1 MDECKVILIGFG
13 AVGKGVA
20 KAISLKKDMIN
31 EKYGIT
37 LKVVAAADSSTSAIC
52 QDGLDEELL
61 LKTKEETGKLA
72 NYPEYG
78 SDKSGI
84 DVLDAV
90 DYDVLI
96 EATPTNIK
104 DAEPAKS
111 LTLKA
116 FADGKDVVTSNKGH
130 LALFYKELIEAK
142 EAAGVDFKFEASVG
156 GAMPIINLCQETLAS
171 CGISSIK
178 GILNGT
184 TNYILSRM
192 TTEGMSYENTTEGM
206 SYENTL
212 EEAQQLGIAETDPT
226 QDVEGIDAAC
236 KVVILANSV
245 LGIDATYADVEVRG
259 ISDVSLEAINLAKK
273 EGYYVKL
280 IGEVSEKQLKV
291 SPRLVKKNSPFAIDG
306 TLNLA
311 NVTTDLADD
320 ITVMGK
326 GAGSLE
332 TASAMLTDLINI
344 IKNK

>member
-1 MDECKVILIGFG
+1 MDECKLVILGFG
-13 AVGKGVA
+13 AVGQGFARAVLMKKEFIKEKYGVGLKIVA
-20 KAISLKKDMIN
+20 VADSSSSAICADGLAEEELLKSKAIS
-31 EKYGIT
+31 G
-37 LKVVAAADSSTSAIC
+37 KVGT
-52 QDGLDEELL
+52 
-61 LKTKEETGKLA
+61 
-72 NYPEYG
+72 YPECG
-78 SDKSGI
+78 SDLTGI
-84 DVLDAV
+84 DLLDAI

-96 EATPTNIK
+96 EATPTNIQT
-104 DAEPAKS
+104 AEPAKS

-142 EAAGVDFKFEASVG
+142 EAAGVEFKFEASVG
-156 GAMPIINLCQETLAS
+156 GAMPIISLCQENLAS

-192 TTEGMSYENTTEGM
+192 TSEGT

-212 EEAQQLGIAETDPT
+212 NEAQHLGIAETDPT

-245 LGIDATYADVEVRG
+245 LGI
-259 ISDVSLEAINLAKK
+259 EAIELAKE

-280 IGEVSEKQLKV
+280 IGEVSKNNLKV
-291 SPRLVKKNSPFAIDG
+291 SPRLVKQSSQFAIDG

-311 NVTTDLADD
+311 TVTTDLADE

-332 TASAMLTDLINI
+332 TASAMLSDLISI
-344 IKNK
+344 IKYK

>member
-1 MDECKVILIGFG
+1 MDECKIVIIGFG

-31 EKYGIT
+31 EKFGIS

-61 LKTKEETGKLA
+61 LKTKEETGRLG
-72 NYPEYG
+72 NYSEYG
-78 SDKSGI
+78 SDLSGI

-90 DYDVLI
+90 DYDVMI

-156 GAMPIINLCQETLAS
+156 GAMPIINLCQENLA
-171 CGISSIK
+171 GYGVTSIK

-192 TTEGMSYENTTEGM
+192 TTEGMT
-206 SYENTL
+206 YENTL

-245 LGIDATYADVEVRG
+245 LGIDATYDDVEVRG
-259 ISDVSLEAINLAKK
+259 ISDVSLEAIDLAKE
-273 EGYYVKL
+273 EGYFVKL

-311 NVTTDLADD
+311 NVSTELADD

-332 TASAMLTDLINI
+332 TASAMLSDLISI